1 MKALLHEYLV
11 PAAYVWHD
19 HLPLTPSGKLDRQAL
34 PAPEGD
40 AYAAQTYQAPIGET
54 EQALAEIWSD
64 LLGLE
69 RVGRQDNF
77 FELGGHSLLV
87 VQIIARMRER
97 GLHAD
102 VQALFTAPTLAALA
116 ASVVGE
122 SPEVVVPD
130 NRIPDPRAAAA
141 SNQEIYL

>member
-1 MKALLHEYLV
+1 MV
-11 PAAYVWHD
+11 PAAYVWHER
-19 HLPLTPSGKLDRQAL
+19 LPLTPSGKLDRRAL

-40 AYAAQTYQAPIGET
+40 AYAVRTYQAPAGEI
-54 EQALAEIWSD
+54 EQALAEIWAD
-64 LLGLE
+64 ALGLE

-87 VQIIARMRER
+87 MQIIARMRER
-97 GLHAD
+97 GLHAE

-116 ASVVGE
+116 ASVAGE
-122 SPEVVVPD
+122 PHDDVAVPD
-130 NRIPDPRAAAA
+130 NRIPDPRAAAS